1 VIKNPWR
8 DDFPQIH
15 EGYTYLDTAAMS
27 LKPRVVIEQVQRYYS
42 DLSVNVH
49 RSLYPQGLL
58 ATELYEE
65 VRQRVA
71 GFIHADGEEIVFTRG
86 ATSALNLA
94 AFALQESLIHEGDE
108 VITSELEHHSSL
120 LPWQVICKR
129 KQAMLRYLPLTES
142 GHITIEGFRSVL
154 SSKTKVVALTYV
166 SNVLGYV
173 TPLQE
178 IIHEAHQVGAVVI
191 VDAAQAIQHIP
202 IDVKK
207 MDVDFLAFSGH
218 KMCGPT
224 GIGVLY
230 GKRTWLEQLEPIE
243 FGGDM
248 NDEVTADRSEW
259 KDIPYKFE
267 AGTMP
272 IASVIGLGAA
282 IDYLSH
288 IGLEKIDSYVRKL
301 GKYART
307 LMKKIPGVKIYNP
320 DSDSG
325 IIAFNILGVP
335 AHDAVDFFSQNNV
348 AMRSGHHCAQL
359 VSRFLNIDSCLRAS
373 FYLYNTFE
381 DADVFVKTLE
391 EAVPFFIKMGFQVI
405 I

>member
-1 VIKNPWR
+1 MIKNPWR

-27 LKPRVVIEQVQRYYS
+27 LKPRVVIEQVERYYS

-71 GFIHADGEEIVFTRG
+71 GFIHADSEEIIFTRG

-120 LPWQVICKR
+120 LPWQVICQR
-129 KQAMLRYLPLTES
+129 KQAVLRYLPLTES
-142 GHITIEGFRSVL
+142 GHITLEGFRSVL

-178 IIHEAHQVGAVVI
+178 IIHEAHQIGAVVI

-202 IDVKK
+202 IDVKQ

-224 GIGVLY
+224 GIGILY
-230 GKRTWLEQLEPIE
+230 GKRTWLERLEPIE

-248 NDEVTADRSEW
+248 NDEVTAEHSEW

-282 IDYLSH
+282 IDYLSN

-301 GKYART
+301 GKYTRT